1 MTALD
6 TYLNLRAFVDELVRC
21 GLREA
26 CTSPG
31 SRSTPLVL
39 SLVRDGRLRATSHVD
54 ERCGGFFALGLAKA
68 SGLPVVLACTSGTA
82 AANYAPAVIEAHE
95 ARLPLLVFTADR
107 PPELRDVGAGQTIDQ
122 LKLYGSAAKWFQEVD
137 DQPATPERIRWLRG
151 LACRAYWAALEGR
164 PGPVH
169 LNFPLREPLVLD
181 GPLPDDEPGGGGRP
195 GGRPWVER
203 VARPAATT
211 GVLARELERRPR
223 AIVVAGRAERDPR
236 LGPALAAFAEQAR
249 LPLLAEPT
257 SGARRAPAA
266 IAHYDA
272 LLRDPAFG
280 ALRRPELVLRVGD
293 LPTSKPLRQWL
304 AGLGDETLQI
314 AFDPEDAWQ
323 DPAGAAA
330 LLLPDDPRAA
340 VEALMTG
347 RATAPPAGEPRAP
360 VDAIAGAA
368 TPPPAD
374 ETRAASDAPEGG
386 ATPPPADETRA
397 SVDVAGAAAD
407 AGWLESWTTADRAA
421 AAAIARV
428 LGESGAL
435 SEPLV
440 AAELGG
446 RLPADATLV
455 VASSMP
461 IRDVETFFPA
471 RPDPPRVL
479 SNRGANGIDGTVSTA
494 FGVAAAA
501 DGPVVLLIG
510 DVALAHD
517 VGGLLAARRLGLQLK
532 IVLLDNDGG
541 GIFDFLPVAR
551 AGEAYERHV
560 ATPHGLD
567 FAHAAA
573 LYGLAHEPVQTAAEL
588 HAALA
593 ADGPALIHVRTDR
606 AENVALHRR
615 VWEVVRAAV

>member
-1 MTALD
+1 VTAVD
-6 TYLNLRAFVDELVRC
+6 TYLGLRAFVDELVRC

-39 SLVRDGRLRATSHVD
+39 SLVRDARLRATSHID

-68 SGLPVVLACTSGTA
+68 TGLPVAIACTSGTA

-95 ARLPLLVFTADR
+95 ARVPLIVLTADR

-137 DQPATPERIRWLRG
+137 DHPATPARVRWLRG
-151 LACRAYWAALEGR
+151 LACRAYWTAFDGR

-169 LNFPLREPLVLD
+169 LNFSLREPLVL
-181 GPLPDDEPGGGGRP
+181 GEPLPRDEPGGGGRP
-195 GGRPWVER
+195 GGRPWVSR
-203 VARPAATT
+203 APAPRFAD
-211 GVLARELERRPR
+211 GGILARELEARPR
-223 AIVVAGRAERDPR
+223 AIVVAGRAERDR
-236 LGPALAAFAEQAR
+236 ELGAAVAAFAERAA

-257 SGARRAPAA
+257 SGARRGAAA

-280 ALRRPELVLRVGD
+280 AARTPELVLRVGD

-304 AGLGDETLQI
+304 HGLGTETLQI
-314 AFDPEDAWQ
+314 AFDPENAWQ

-330 LLLPDDPRAA
+330 VMLGADPRAA
-340 VEALMTG
+340 LEAL
-347 RATAPPAGEPRAP
+347 PAGR
-360 VDAIAGAA
+360 
-368 TPPPAD
+368 
-374 ETRAASDAPEGG
+374 SDQK
-386 ATPPPADETRA
+386 
-397 SVDVAGAAAD
+397 
-407 AGWLESWTTADRAA
+407 WLERWTTPDRAA

-428 LGESGAL
+428 LDEPRGAGELDEAGGAGEPDEAGGAGEPGQERPWREAAL

-440 AAELGG
+440 AAELGA

-494 FGVAAAA
+494 FGVAAAG
-501 DGPVVLLIG
+501 GPVVLLIG

-517 VGGLLAARRLGLQLK
+517 VGGLLAARRLGLPLT
-532 IVLLDNDGG
+532 IVLLDNGGG
-541 GIFDFLPVAR
+541 GIFDFLPVASE
-551 AGEAYERHV
+551 GEDFERHV

-573 LYGLAHEPVQTAAEL
+573 LYGLAYEPVATVAEL
-588 HAALA
+588 RAALA
-593 ADGPALIHVRTDR
+593 AGGATLIHVRTDR

-615 VWEVVRAAV
+615 LWDAVSRTAREAARRA